1 MTAILKADIGNFKK
15 RSGSQEPSRGL
26 YKCDPLKKH
35 GLSSK
40 LQLSICIEYKRRSGF
55 NYINKKPE
63 SRDRDGRYLVHVRDL
78 NQMCNI
84 ESMYVWT
91 SIK

>member
-1 MTAILKADIGNFKK
+1 MFISPFSQTYDSNTWQISVTLKK

-40 LQLSICIEYKRRSGF
+40 LQLSICIE
-55 NYINKKPE
+55 
-63 SRDRDGRYLVHVRDL
+63 
-78 NQMCNI
+78 
-84 ESMYVWT
+84 
-91 SIK
+91 